1 MRDFSPIV
9 AILSRVVG
17 HGRHDTQVS
26 STIAPQLVR
35 HEAPRLAFLPLQ
47 QFAEEPSGRTRI
59 ALSLNEHVDHVPILI
74 DGPPEIVALALD
86 VDEDFVQVPDVS
98 QPPQSTL
105 ELSCV
110 LGPELPA
117 PLPDSL
123 VGDDNPP
130 LRQKLLDIAEA
141 QRESVIQPD
150 SVTNDLGRET
160 VSVVAVRSA
169 VHQRSLT
176 DSSLT

>member
-1 MRDFSPIV
+1 VRC
-9 AILSRVVG
+9 RV
-17 HGRHDTQVS
+17 
-26 STIAPQLVR
+26 APQLVR

-59 ALSLNEHVDHVPILI
+59 ALSLNEYVDHVSILI

-98 QPPQSTL
+98 QSTL

-117 PLPDSL
+117 PLPDGL
-123 VGDDNPP
+123 IGDDDSAF
-130 LRQKLLDIAEA
+130 RQEFFDVAEA
-141 QRESVIQPD
+141 QTESVILSEGVID
-150 SVTNDLGRET
+150 DLRCEA
-160 VSVVAVRSA
+160 VPVVAVRFGF
-169 VHQRSLT
+169 HQRSLGGT
-176 DSSLT
+176 GLT